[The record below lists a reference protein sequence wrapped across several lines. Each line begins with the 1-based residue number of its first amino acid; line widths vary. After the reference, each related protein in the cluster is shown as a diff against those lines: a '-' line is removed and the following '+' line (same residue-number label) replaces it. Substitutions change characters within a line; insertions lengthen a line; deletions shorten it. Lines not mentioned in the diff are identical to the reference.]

1 MGQWRNEPMH
11 PGHVDLCQ
19 RVFDAACSA
28 REIETDS
35 DARDPVAAYVLTLY
49 RHGVRDEEELLQR
62 VLKGLDEDC

>member
-19 RVFDAACSA
+19 RVFDAACHVKD
-28 REIETDS
+28 IES

-49 RHGVRDEEELLQR
+49 RHGVREEQELLQR